1 MRISDWSSDVCSSDL
16 EAHARAA
23 GRAPEL
29 QLAAHALEAL
39 DDRAAVLRLGIAAR
53 ILIDDPPVAPDFV
66 APAGAANGAGAN
78 GDRFVVLDRSQPLSG
93 QRRGEQLV
101 GAQGA
106 GPLQQRGD
114 RGKSGGQKGTKLRT
128 HGSTLI

>member
-29 QLAAHALEAL
+29 QLAAHAFEAL

-66 APAGAANGAGAN
+66 APAGAAIGAGAN
-78 GDRFVVLDRSQPLSG
+78 GDRCVVLDRSQPRSG
-93 QRRGEQLV
+93 QRRGEQVV
-101 GAQGA
+101 GARGA
-106 GPLQQRGD
+106 GSLQQ
-114 RGKSGGQKGTKLRT
+114 SGRSEEHTPE
-128 HGSTLI
+128 